1 MSYPTST
8 FILITYR

>member
-8 FILITYR
+8 FIIIAYR